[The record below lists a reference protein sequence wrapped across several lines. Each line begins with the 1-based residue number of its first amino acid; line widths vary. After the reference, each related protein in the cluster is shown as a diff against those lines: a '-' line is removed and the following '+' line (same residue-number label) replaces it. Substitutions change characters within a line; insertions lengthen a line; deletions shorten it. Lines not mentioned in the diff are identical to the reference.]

1 MLPQIIAPWTFLAV
15 SWFVAAVPT
24 ASNGAQL
31 QQPVYGIKGL
41 QTGINRQTGSA
52 RPARRNILDLQKD
65 IPAWSLYIQGLSAF
79 QNQDDDYFL
88 SFSQVAGIHGRPYI
102 KWGNAEQGHNAPLTG
117 YCTHG
122 SVLFLPWHRPY
133 LALFEELIG
142 ALIQD
147 IVKAYPAE
155 NYATYKV
162 AADNFRIPYWDWASI
177 PTMPDVVNQPTVQ
190 IETPSGPQNV
200 TNPTF
205 RYNFKNFP
213 LDPVNFPATEDLAW
227 DAWLARYPHTV
238 RGAEHDGDESNI
250 DNANNALRSVDLK
263 SMTWYAL
270 VKPVTF
276 NEFGTEATGGIS
288 IESPHNQVHGSV
300 GLNSGHMSY
309 LSYSAFDPLFWLHH
323 ANVDRLHALWQV
335 INSNSSLTPQIE
347 EVGTFTLAQNTMA
360 SNTTPLTPF
369 LTSADGPYFNSITA
383 QQISTFGYTYP
394 EIQDWK
400 LSPAE
405 LKKDVS
411 AAINRLYNPNPPIAK
426 RGSGNM
432 DTRDL
437 LPGQRTREWSVGLR
451 VSKFDLSGE
460 RFIVRLFLGG
470 VPQNPK
476 DWAMS
481 SACVGSFP
489 VFPPPTPKVGPL
501 PVVEAFSELS
511 LMEWLNKNRMNT
523 PDTAAMSKYLQT
535 NLEWR
540 AQKFDGTVVPIES
553 LPNLIVTVQD
563 EMVTMGGAIT
573 ELPHY
578 GEKTVHVEVT
588 KGRRGG
594 YGGAS

>member
-1 MLPQIIAPWTFLAV
+1 MLPQIIAAWTFLAV

-24 ASNGAQL
+24 ASYGARLHQR
-31 QQPVYGIKGL
+31 VHRIKGL
-41 QTGINRQTGSA
+41 HTGIKRQTGSA

-65 IPAWSLYIQGLSAF
+65 IPAWSLYIQGLSAL
-79 QNQDDDYFL
+79 QNKDDDYFL
-88 SFSQVAGIHGRPYI
+88 SYFQIAGIHGRPYI
-102 KWGNAEQGHNAPLTG
+102 PWGNAEQADNAPLTG
-117 YCTHG
+117 YCTHT

-147 IVKAYPAE
+147 IVKTYPAA
-155 NYATYKV
+155 NHATYKV
-162 AADNFRIPYWDWASI
+162 AADNFRIPYWDWAST

-190 IETPSGPQNV
+190 IVTPSGPQNV

-205 RYNFKNFP
+205 RYNFKKFP
-213 LDPVNFPATEDLAW
+213 LDPVNFPATDDLAG

-238 RGAEHDGDESNI
+238 RGAEHKGDESNI
-250 DNANNALRSVDLK
+250 DNANSALRNVGLTR
-263 SMTWYAL
+263 MTWYAL

-276 NEFGTEATGGIS
+276 NEFGTEATRGIS
-288 IESPHNQVHGSV
+288 VENPHNQVHGCV
-300 GLNSGHMSY
+300 GLGAGHMSF
-309 LSYSAFDPLFWLHH
+309 LAYSAFDPLFWLHH
-323 ANVDRLHALWQV
+323 ANVDRLYALWQAV
-335 INSNSSLTPQIE
+335 NPNSSFTPQIE
-347 EVGTFTLAQNTMA
+347 QYGTFTLAPNSTD
-360 SNTTPLTPF
+360 SDTTPLAPF
-369 LTSADGPYFNSITA
+369 LTSADGPYFNSITV

-394 EIQDWK
+394 EIQDWN

-405 LKKDVS
+405 LKANVS
-411 AAINRLYNPNPPIAK
+411 AAINRLYNPNPLITK

-470 VPQNPK
+470 VPRNPK

-489 VFPPPTPKVGPL
+489 IFPPPTPKVGPL
-501 PVVEAFSELS
+501 PVMEAFSEHS
-511 LMEWLNKNRMNT
+511 LVEWLNENRMNT
-523 PDTAAMSKYLQT
+523 ADTAAMSKYLQT

-553 LPNLIVTVQD
+553 LPNLIVTVHD
-563 EMVTMGGAIT
+563 EMVTMGGDIT
-573 ELPHY
+573 ELPQY
-578 GEKTVHVEVT
+578 GKKTVHVEVT
-588 KGRRGG
+588 KGRLGG
-594 YGGAS
+594 YDGAS